1 MSKSDTEGV
10 DKEVGSQVQLVVYRI
25 PKKNHD
31 VMVQTCKLSND
42 MFRKYGVRHY
52 EIFQLDNTKPY
63 EETGLTN
70 IYQTIAAAQDE
81 EVWVEFVYYR
91 DRKHM
96 EEVIA
101 MMEKDEDMG
110 RLYKQSLDLITPGT
124 SFILG
129 EFNRLNL
136 KALY

>member
-1 MSKSDTEGV
+1 L
-10 DKEVGSQVQLVVYRI
+10 EVWSSLSSTHTQEESRRNGADLQKY
-25 PKKNHD
+25 
-31 VMVQTCKLSND
+31 SND
-42 MFRKYGVRHY
+42 MFRKYGVLHY

-63 EETGLTN
+63 EERGLTN
-70 IYQTIAAAQDE
+70 IYQTIAAAQEE

-96 EEVIA
+96 EEVITK
-101 MMEKDEDMG
+101 MEKDEDMG

-129 EFNRLNL
+129 EFNRLNV
-136 KALY
+136 

>member
-10 DKEVGSQVQLVVYRI
+10 DKEVGSQVQLVIYRL

-31 VMVQTCKLSND
+31 AMVQICKQSND
-42 MFRKYGVRHY
+42 MFRRYGVLHY
-52 EIFQLDNTKPY
+52 EIFQLDNTKSFG
-63 EETGLTN
+63 EMGMTN
-70 IYQTIAAAQDE
+70 IYHTISAAQDE

-101 MMEKDEDMG
+101 KMEKDEDMG
-110 RLYKQSLDLITPGT
+110 RLYKQFLDLITPVT
-124 SFILG
+124 SFIPG
-129 EFNRLNL
+129 EFNRLNV
-136 KALY
+136 

>member
-1 MSKSDTEGV
+1 MSKSETEGM
-10 DKEVGSQVQLVVYRI
+10 DEEIGSQVQLVVYRL

-31 VMVQTCKLSND
+31 AMVQTCRQSND
-42 MFRKYGVRHY
+42 MFRKHGVLHY
-52 EIFQLDNTKPY
+52 EIFQLDNTKSF
-63 EETGLTN
+63 EEMGMTN

-101 MMEKDEDMG
+101 KMEKDEDMG

-129 EFNRLNL
+129 EFNRM
-136 KALY
+136 KI

>member
-1 MSKSDTEGV
+1 M
-10 DKEVGSQVQLVVYRI
+10 
-25 PKKNHD
+25 
-31 VMVQTCKLSND
+31 
-42 MFRKYGVRHY
+42 
-52 EIFQLDNTKPY
+52 
-63 EETGLTN
+63 TN

-81 EVWVEFVYYR
+81 EAWVEFVYYR

-101 MMEKDEDMG
+101 KMEKDENMG

-129 EFNRLNL
+129 EFNRM
-136 KALY
+136 KI

>member
-1 MSKSDTEGV
+1 M
-10 DKEVGSQVQLVVYRI
+10 
-25 PKKNHD
+25 
-31 VMVQTCKLSND
+31 
-42 MFRKYGVRHY
+42 HY

-63 EETGLTN
+63 EERGLTN
-70 IYQTIAAAQDE
+70 IYQPIAAAQEE

-101 MMEKDEDMG
+101 KMEKDEDMG

-136 KALY
+136 

>member
-1 MSKSDTEGV
+1 MSESDTEGM
-10 DKEVGSQVQLVVYRI
+10 DKEVGSQVQLVVYRL

-31 VMVQTCKLSND
+31 AMVQICKQSND
-42 MFRKYGVRHY
+42 MFRKYGVLHH
-52 EIFQLDNTKPY
+52 EIFQLDNTKSFG
-63 EETGLTN
+63 EMGMIN
-70 IYQTIAAAQDE
+70 IFQTISAAQDE

-101 MMEKDEDMG
+101 KMEKDEDMG

-129 EFNRLNL
+129 EFNRM
-136 KALY
+136 KI

>member
-1 MSKSDTEGV
+1 MSKSDTEGM

-25 PKKNHD
+25 PKMNHD
-31 VMVQTCKLSND
+31 AMVQICKQSND
-42 MFRKYGVRHY
+42 MFKKYGVLHY
-52 EIFQLDNTKPY
+52 EIFQLDNTKSFG
-63 EETGLTN
+63 EMGMTN
-70 IYQTIAAAQDE
+70 IYHTLSAAQDE
-81 EVWVEFVYYR
+81 EVWVEFVYYK

-101 MMEKDEDMG
+101 KMEKDEEMG

-129 EFNRLNL
+129 EFNRM
-136 KALY
+136 KI

>member
-1 MSKSDTEGV
+1 MSKSDSEGT
-10 DKEVGSQVQLVVYRI
+10 DKEVGSQVQLVVYRL

-31 VMVQTCKLSND
+31 AMVQICRQSKD
-42 MFRKYGVRHY
+42 MFRKYGVMHY

-63 EETGLTN
+63 EERGLTN

-81 EVWVEFVYYR
+81 EAWVEFVYYR

-101 MMEKDEDMG
+101 KIEKDENMG

-129 EFNRLNL
+129 EFNRLNV
-136 KALY
+136 

>member
-1 MSKSDTEGV
+1 M
-10 DKEVGSQVQLVVYRI
+10 
-25 PKKNHD
+25 
-31 VMVQTCKLSND
+31 
-42 MFRKYGVRHY
+42 HY
-52 EIFQLDNTKPY
+52 EIFQLDNTKPH
-63 EETGLTN
+63 EERGLTN

-81 EVWVEFVYYR
+81 EAWVEFVYYR

-101 MMEKDEDMG
+101 KMEKDENMG

-129 EFNRLNL
+129 EFNRLNV
-136 KALY
+136 

>member
-31 VMVQTCKLSND
+31 VMVQTCKSILMICLGSTVYCTMRFSNLTIPSPT
-42 MFRKYGVRHY
+42 RKGAWPT
-52 EIFQLDNTKPY
+52 FTK
-63 EETGLTN
+63 
-70 IYQTIAAAQDE
+70 TIAAARE
-81 EVWVEFVYYR
+81 EEFWVEFVYYR

-101 MMEKDEDMG
+101 KMEKDEDMG

-129 EFNRLNL
+129 ESNRLNV
-136 KALY
+136 